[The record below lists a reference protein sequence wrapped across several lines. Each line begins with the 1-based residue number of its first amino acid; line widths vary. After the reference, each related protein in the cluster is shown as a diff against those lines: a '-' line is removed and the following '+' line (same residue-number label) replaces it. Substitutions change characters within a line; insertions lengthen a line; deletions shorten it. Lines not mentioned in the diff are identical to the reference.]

1 MVLHLHMEGLINPV
15 AWRCFLPSQPLPGF
29 GELEEYFL
37 PREIGEITGQAKVP
51 FGRLDLD

>member
-1 MVLHLHMEGLINPV
+1 VHFF
-15 AWRCFLPSQPLPGF
+15 AAARGF

-51 FGRLDLD
+51 FGDWAAAWDKG